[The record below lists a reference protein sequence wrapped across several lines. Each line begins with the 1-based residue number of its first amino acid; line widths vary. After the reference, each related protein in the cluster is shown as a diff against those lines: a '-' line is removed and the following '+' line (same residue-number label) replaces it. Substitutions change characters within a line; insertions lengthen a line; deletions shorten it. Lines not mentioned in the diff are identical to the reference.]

1 MSIINY
7 KKGRESDASYLANN
21 KVNYDEMV
29 GRKYDN
35 LVDSFVRKNLTESF
49 CINVDMFIETYLDIL
64 KGLMEYDK
72 TNKKL
77 NSTVERKNIAAGEL
91 KEKEQTLRDVNNQ
104 EKSLVMAYNNRIKV
118 MNDGVIGTVPELG
131 ELYSA
136 MDEKKKAIE
145 CVEAT
150 RAYIS
155 NVNNQIFELR
165 NRINEIKE
173 DLIHSYNLIISLFKE
188 VDINKMNNFDETTEE
203 DVINN
208 LPYGIYQDKEFFY
221 KELYNGIIY
230 EILLVSDLLV
240 DIDSISF
247 NQLDEEQLDKIN
259 KTYFKYSR
267 IKRALDIKY
276 EVLRNSFIDSYN
288 KNLDNRKARRNH
300 LDNVHAYKR
309 ILTHLNRYIDIVYA
323 DETNTLSEDTLEAI
337 EQSLGSLFST
347 NGVEQSTKS
356 VSELYVKDC
365 LINAEEFNYL
375 SNITLR

>member
-64 KGLMEYDK
+64 KGLIEYDK

-118 MNDGVIGTVPELG
+118 MNDGAIGTVPELG

-173 DLIHSYNLIISLFKE
+173 DLIH
-188 VDINKMNNFDETTEE
+188 
-203 DVINN
+203 
-208 LPYGIYQDKEFFY
+208 
-221 KELYNGIIY
+221 
-230 EILLVSDLLV
+230 
-240 DIDSISF
+240 
-247 NQLDEEQLDKIN
+247 
-259 KTYFKYSR
+259 
-267 IKRALDIKY
+267 
-276 EVLRNSFIDSYN
+276 
-288 KNLDNRKARRNH
+288 
-300 LDNVHAYKR
+300 
-309 ILTHLNRYIDIVYA
+309 
-323 DETNTLSEDTLEAI
+323 
-337 EQSLGSLFST
+337 
-347 NGVEQSTKS
+347 
-356 VSELYVKDC
+356 
-365 LINAEEFNYL
+365 YL
-375 SNITLR
+375 KK